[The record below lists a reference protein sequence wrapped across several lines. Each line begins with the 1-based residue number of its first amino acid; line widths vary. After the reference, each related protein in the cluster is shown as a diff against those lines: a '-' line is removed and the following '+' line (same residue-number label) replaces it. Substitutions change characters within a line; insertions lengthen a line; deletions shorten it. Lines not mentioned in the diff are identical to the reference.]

1 MEEWVFT
8 KDLIYQA
15 FQTGIEKLLKH
26 FKQQTMAYSTDLK
39 PIISFLDLQF
49 KKKIIFPLNRISLKI
64 PLEMFLFAC
73 LH

>member
-8 KDLIYQA
+8 KDLIKQA
-15 FQTGIEKLLKH
+15 FQTGIENLLKH

-49 KKKIIFPLNRISLKI
+49 KKK
-64 PLEMFLFAC
+64 
-73 LH
+73 